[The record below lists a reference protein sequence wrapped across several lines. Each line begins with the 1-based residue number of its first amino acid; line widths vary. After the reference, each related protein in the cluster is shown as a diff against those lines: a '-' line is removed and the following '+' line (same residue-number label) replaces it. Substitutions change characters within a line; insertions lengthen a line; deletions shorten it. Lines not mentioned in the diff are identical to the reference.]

1 MSTETLTDEA
11 PAFDPIRES
20 ALNSWLRHSQTLM
33 ELPIEQKQYL
43 KRLVQQLAAPVPPA
57 AEAMLSALEAQEGE
71 ALDQALQRMTGSF
84 LQNLV
89 EQVKNRMAQLS
100 GPEDPAAAVLK
111 PLYHLLSS
119 VHYVRF
125 VQD

>member
-1 MSTETLTDEA
+1 MSTETLPDEA
-11 PAFDPIRES
+11 PPLDPIRES

-33 ELPIEQKQYL
+33 ELPSEQKQYL

-57 AEAMLSALEAQEGE
+57 AEAMLQALEAQEGE

-84 LQNLV
+84 LQNLID
-89 EQVKNRMAQLS
+89 QLQARIAQLS
-100 GPEDPAAAVLK
+100 GPEDPAATVLK

-125 VQD
+125 IQD